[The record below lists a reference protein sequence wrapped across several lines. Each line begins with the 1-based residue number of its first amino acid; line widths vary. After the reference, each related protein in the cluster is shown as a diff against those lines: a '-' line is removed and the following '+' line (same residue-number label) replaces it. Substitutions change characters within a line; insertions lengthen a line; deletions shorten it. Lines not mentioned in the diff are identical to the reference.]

1 MLLAL
6 GAGVVEDELEDAG
19 AEELEEAAA
28 ELNVFEVV
36 KVVSV
41 VEVVEVT
48 TPPDAEVTLAI
59 TPVGVSKDDVSV
71 MIAVG
76 TEAVEAKP
84 SVAAKTAP
92 LAAED
97 APATA
102 LEAASEA
109 VAAAL

>member
-6 GAGVVEDELEDAG
+6 GAGVVDEELEDAG

-41 VEVVEVT
+41 VEVT
-48 TPPDAEVTLAI
+48 APPDAEVTLVV
-59 TPVGVSKDDVSV
+59 TPVGASKDDVSV

-76 TEAVEAKP
+76 TEAVEAKL

-92 LAAED
+92 LAAEE

-109 VAAAL
+109 VAPAL